1 MKALSIRPDYVFDII
16 SGEKTIE
23 YRSWQTDYRGDLL
36 ICATAKKIPG
46 TIPGHAL
53 LVCRLK
59 EVEKLPENQSSFA
72 WHLDEFRS
80 IDPFPV
86 KGKLKLFDVDD
97 NLIHFSGIN
106 DEDNPNDET
115 IDAFLENKFYPLI
128 V

>member
-59 EVEKLPENQSSFA
+59 EVEKLHGSQSGYA
-72 WHLDEFRS
+72 WHLDNFRS

-97 NLIHFSGIN
+97 NLIHFSGID
-106 DEDNPNDET
+106 DEDNPDDET

>member
-1 MKALSIRPDYVFDII
+1 MKALSVRPDYVFDII

-53 LVCRLK
+53 LVCQLK
-59 EVEKLPENQSSFA
+59 EIEKLPGNQSSFA

-106 DEDNPNDET
+106 DEDNPDDET
-115 IDAFLENKFYPLI
+115 IDAFLNDKFYPLI
-128 V
+128 I